1 MITLKNVT
9 KVYDSQHAVIDVS
22 FQVEAGELCTLIG
35 PSGCGKSTLL
45 RMLNRMIPTS
55 EGEIAINN
63 QKITDQDEVQLRRHI
78 GYVIQ
83 NVGLFPHY
91 TVEQNLAIV
100 PKLLKKE
107 RSWIQ
112 QRSQEMMNLVHLPQ
126 SYLKKYPHELSG
138 GQAQR
143 VGVARALIAD
153 PPVLLMDEPFSA
165 VDSQTRWNLQEAFL
179 EIQRELKKTVIFV
192 THDIEEALALGD
204 SIAIM
209 KEGKLIQKATPQTLL
224 LQPETPFVTEFIG
237 YSFGVNLLAKFQVQ
251 DYYQPIASS
260 PQFEYVSIPLQANL
274 KQALAQMIQWGVD
287 TLTVID
293 TRRQPCGMITFHQL
307 QAVLQQVGENG

>member
-1 MITLKNVT
+1 MITLENVT
-9 KVYDSQHAVIDVS
+9 KEYDSQQAVDHVS

-45 RMLNRMIPTS
+45 RMLNRMIPTTAGTI
-55 EGEIAINN
+55 ELNG
-63 QKITDQDEVQLRRHI
+63 QLITDQDEVQLRRHI

-107 RSWIQ
+107 RQWIH
-112 QRSQEMMNLVHLPQ
+112 QRSQEMMELIHLPKE
-126 SYLKKYPHELSG
+126 YLPKYPHELSG

-165 VDSQTRWNLQEAFL
+165 VDPQTRWSLQQSFL

-224 LQPETPFVTEFIG
+224 LQPVDPFVTEFIG
-237 YSFGVNLLAKFQVQ
+237 YSFGVNLLAKFQVHQ
-251 DYYQPIASS
+251 YLL
-260 PQFEYVSIPLQANL
+260 PLESTQLLDTITISLDANL
-274 KQALAQMIQWGVD
+274 KQALAQMIQCGVD
-287 TLTVID
+287 TLVVLNE
-293 TRRQPCGMITFHQL
+293 QKAPCGVITFRQL
-307 QAVLQQVGENG
+307 QAVLQQAG

>member
-1 MITLKNVT
+1 MITLENVT
-9 KVYDSQHAVIDVS
+9 KEYESQVAVNRVS

-45 RMLNRMIPTS
+45 RMLNRMIPATA
-55 EGEIAINN
+55 GEITLNG
-63 QKITDQDEVQLRRHI
+63 QLITNQDEVQLRRHI

-100 PKLLKKE
+100 PKLLKKD
-107 RSWIQ
+107 RDWIH
-112 QRSQEMMNLVHLPQ
+112 QRSQAMMDLVHLPQ
-126 SYLKKYPHELSG
+126 AYLQKYPHELSG

-165 VDSQTRWNLQEAFL
+165 VDPQTRWNLQQSFL

-209 KEGKLIQKATPQTLL
+209 KDGELIQKATPQTLL
-224 LQPETPFVTEFIG
+224 LQPESSFVTEFIG
-237 YSFGVNLLAKFQVQ
+237 YSFGVNLLAKFNVQ
-251 DYYQPIASS
+251 DYIL
-260 PQFEYVSIPLQANL
+260 PLMENIHTAEVTISRQANL
-274 KQALAQMIQWGVD
+274 KQALAQMIQCGVD
-287 TLTVID
+287 VLTVID
-293 TRRQPCGMITFHQL
+293 AQRQPCGILTFKQL
-307 QAVLQQVGENG
+307 QVVLQQVG

>member
-1 MITLKNVT
+1 MITLENVT
-9 KVYDSQHAVIDVS
+9 KEYDSQQAVDHVS

-45 RMLNRMIPTS
+45 RMLNRMIPTTAGTI
-55 EGEIAINN
+55 ELNG
-63 QKITDQDEVQLRRHI
+63 QLITDQDEVQLRRHI

-107 RSWIQ
+107 RQWIH
-112 QRSQEMMNLVHLPQ
+112 QRSQEMMELIHLPQ
-126 SYLKKYPHELSG
+126 EYLPKYSHELSG

-165 VDSQTRWNLQEAFL
+165 VDPQTRWSLQQSFL

-224 LQPETPFVTEFIG
+224 LQPADPFVTEFIG
-237 YSFGVNLLAKFQVQ
+237 YSFGVNLLAKFQVRQ
-251 DYYQPIASS
+251 YLLPLEST
-260 PQFEYVSIPLQANL
+260 QFVDTITISLDANL
-274 KQALAQMIQWGVD
+274 KQALAQMIQCGVE
-287 TLTVID
+287 TLVVLNE
-293 TRRQPCGMITFHQL
+293 QKAPCGVITFQQL
-307 QAVLQQVGENG
+307 QAVLQQAG